1 MNWPFFADEKVAG
14 EGLCLE
20 YSDFQGHPG
29 RVTLEFPTPTFRSPW
44 GAGDAGI
51 LCPLRVKYPRP
62 LLECPFTQ
70 YRWSGQAQGSP
81 GLFQPCRCP
90 GETRQIFFFPPS
102 TLSLDWSEPRT
113 GERGLSAFFLVTHCP
128 QGDQVVWLCRCLAL
142 LPRSP
147 SVLGTPQHPS
157 RKSYLGLNDSVGIS
171 ISYS

>member
-1 MNWPFFADEKVAG
+1 MS
-14 EGLCLE
+14 L
-20 YSDFQGHPG
+20 
-29 RVTLEFPTPTFRSPW
+29 PTFRSPR
-44 GAGDAGI
+44 GAGAAVI
-51 LCPLRVKYPRP
+51 LSSSGKVPLSPFGMSSYP
-62 LLECPFTQ
+62 LLVVWAGSREC
-70 YRWSGQAQGSP
+70 P
-81 GLFQPCRCP
+81 GLFQPRRCP
-90 GETRQIFFFPPS
+90 WETRQTFFSPR

-157 RKSYLGLNDSVGIS
+157 RKLYLGLNDSVGIS